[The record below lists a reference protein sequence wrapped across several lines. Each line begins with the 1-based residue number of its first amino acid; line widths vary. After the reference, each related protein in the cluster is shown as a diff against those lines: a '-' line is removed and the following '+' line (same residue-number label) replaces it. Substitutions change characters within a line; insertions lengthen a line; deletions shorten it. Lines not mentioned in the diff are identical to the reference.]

1 MTMRSCLSIVLAAGL
16 GTRMKSDLPKVMHE
30 IGGLPLVGHV
40 VKALEQAGSDRISVV
55 TGPAMSEL
63 EALVHDIAP
72 GVSCH
77 VQEER
82 LGTAH
87 AALAAR
93 PALETAAEDVLVLFG
108 DTPLVTAETI
118 GAVRKS
124 LEEGADVA
132 VLGFETRHPFG
143 YGRLLTKNGRLVA
156 IREEKDATDEERR
169 ITLCNSGIMGFRGS
183 QALALLEAIGNENI
197 KGEYYLTDAVE
208 IANAR
213 GLTVVAVAGEEVE
226 TQGINTRAQL
236 ASCEADYQARM
247 RRAALENGCTLLA
260 PDTVFFSHDTHLEP
274 DVTVEQN
281 VVFGPGV
288 RVSKGARIR
297 AFSHLEGA
305 VVGEGSVV
313 GPYARLRPGAVLGAE
328 TRIGNFVE
336 VKNATFAPGAKANH
350 LSYIGDASVG
360 SKSNIGAGTI
370 TCNYDGFLKHR
381 TEIGAG
387 SFVGSS
393 STLVA
398 PVSLGDDVFIAA
410 GSVITEDVPHGAL
423 AFGRARQVVKDGKAV
438 QLKTRL
444 KSAKE
449 AAREAKGQSAGDAAR
464 DAKS

>member
-1 MTMRSCLSIVLAAGL
+1 MTLRTCLSIVLAAGL

-40 VKALEQAGSDRISVV
+40 VKALKSAGSDRLAVV
-55 TGPAMSEL
+55 TGPGMPAL
-63 EALVHDIAP
+63 EVLVQKLAP
-72 GVSCH
+72 GAGCH

-93 PALETAAEDVLVLFG
+93 SALQDPADDVLILFG

-118 GAVRKS
+118 GKVRAALKD
-124 LEEGADVA
+124 GADVA
-132 VLGFETRHPFG
+132 VLGFETDAPFG
-143 YGRLLTKNGRLVA
+143 YGRLLTENGRLVA

-169 ITLCNSGIMGFRGS
+169 ITLCNSGIMGFRGQ
-183 QALALLEAIGNENI
+183 QALGLLEAIGNDNA

-213 GLTVVAVAGEEVE
+213 GLTVVAVAGTEVE

-236 ASCEADYQARM
+236 ASCEADFQERM
-247 RRAALENGCTLLA
+247 RLAALEEGCTLLA
-260 PDTVFFSHDTHLEP
+260 PETVFFSHDTVLAP

-288 RVSKGARIR
+288 RVASGARIR

-305 VVGEGSVV
+305 RVGEGSVV
-313 GPYARLRPGAVLGAE
+313 GPYARLRPGAELGAD
-328 TRIGNFVE
+328 TRVGNFVE
-336 VKNATFAPGAKANH
+336 VKNATFGDGAKANH

-387 SFVGSS
+387 SFVGSN

-398 PVSLGDDVFIAA
+398 PVRLGDGAFVAA
-410 GSVITEDVPHGAL
+410 GSVITDDVTADSM
-423 AFGRARQVVKDGKAV
+423 AFGRARQVEKEGKAAQLRARLKAAKDGKA
-438 QLKTRL
+438 
-444 KSAKE
+444 
-449 AAREAKGQSAGDAAR
+449 
-464 DAKS
+464 